1 MEAQHSIEWFRKRL
15 GNFTGSQVGLL
26 MKKGRTDYF
35 SATAK
40 TYIYQVASERDMN
53 PEVVNDDVEFDKYL
67 HQVCINT
74 KSMQW
79 GTDQEENAREL
90 YERIT
95 GRHIVETGSCKHPT
109 IEYFASSPDG
119 YYYDE
124 ETGEKGCL
132 EIKCPIQSTFMKY
145 RSEIYDSES
154 LLDTKPEYFYQC
166 MAHMMCTGAQ
176 WTDFVVYNPFQN
188 TPIHIVRILP
198 DETVF
203 AEMEKRIHVANDVV
217 KELIEQN
224 DVQFIDKGNSAPAYY
239 TKDRQKT
246 M

>member
-1 MEAQHSIEWFRKRL
+1 
-15 GNFTGSQVGLL
+15 
-26 MKKGRTDYF
+26 
-35 SATAK
+35 
-40 TYIYQVASERDMN
+40 MN

>member
-1 MEAQHSIEWFRKRL
+1 
-15 GNFTGSQVGLL
+15 
-26 MKKGRTDYF
+26 
-35 SATAK
+35 
-40 TYIYQVASERDMN
+40 
-53 PEVVNDDVEFDKYL
+53 
-67 HQVCINT
+67 
-74 KSMQW
+74 
-79 GTDQEENAREL
+79 
-90 YERIT
+90 
-95 GRHIVETGSCKHPT
+95 
-109 IEYFASSPDG
+109 
-119 YYYDE
+119 
-124 ETGEKGCL
+124 
-132 EIKCPIQSTFMKY
+132 MKY

>member
-1 MEAQHSIEWFRKRL
+1 MEVQHSIEWFRKRL

-35 SATAK
+35 SDTAK

-53 PEVVNDDVEFDKYL
+53 PEIVNDDVEFEKYL

-79 GTDQEENAREL
+79 GTDQEKNAREL

-95 GRHIVETGSCKHPT
+95 GRHIVETGSYKHPT
-109 IEYFASSPDG
+109 VEHFASSPDG

-145 RSEIYDSES
+145 RSEIYDNKS
-154 LLDTKPEYFYQC
+154 LLDTKFEYFYQC

-198 DETVF
+198 DEMVF
-203 AEMEKRIHVANDVV
+203 AEMEKRIHVANDIV
-217 KELIEQN
+217 KELI
-224 DVQFIDKGNSAPAYY
+224 DVE
-239 TKDRQKT
+239 
-246 M
+246 